1 MRRLVVQTKIFSG
14 ILDDLLR
21 KKQLL
26 LKDYEALE
34 KSLVEDPKQGDVIPG
49 LSGLRKIRLK
59 SSYSG
64 KRGGFRVDYLDIPK
78 AEVLYL
84 IIVYPK
90 NLKEDLRPEE
100 KREIKALIELLKREV
115 TGK

>member
-1 MRRLVVQTKIFSG
+1 MQRLVIQTKIFSE
-14 ILDDLLR
+14 ILDGLIK

-26 LKDYEALE
+26 LKDYEELE
-34 KSLVEDPKQGDVIPG
+34 KSLVEQPKQGDVIPG

-84 IIVYPK
+84 IVVYPK
-90 NLKEDLRPEE
+90 NLKEDLSSEE
-100 KREIKALIELLKREV
+100 KREIKALVELLKNEV
-115 TGK
+115 KV

>member
-1 MRRLVVQTKIFSG
+1 MKRLVIQTKIFSE
-14 ILDDLLR
+14 ILDGLIR

-26 LKDYEALE
+26 LKDYEELE
-34 KSLVEDPKQGDVIPG
+34 KSLAEHPKQGDVIPG

-84 IIVYPK
+84 IVVYPK
-90 NLKEDLRPEE
+90 NLKEDLSSEE
-100 KREIKALIELLKREV
+100 KREIKALVELLKNEV
-115 TGK
+115 KI

>member
-1 MRRLVVQTKIFSG
+1 MQRLVIQTKIFSE
-14 ILDDLLR
+14 ILDGLIR

-26 LKDYEALE
+26 LKDYEELE
-34 KSLVEDPKQGDVIPG
+34 KSLVEHPKQGDVIPG

-64 KRGGFRVDYLDIPK
+64 KRGEFRVDYLDIPK

-84 IIVYPK
+84 IVVYPK
-90 NLKEDLRPEE
+90 NLKEDLSSEE
-100 KREIKALIELLKREV
+100 KREIKALVELLKNEV
-115 TGK
+115 KV

>member
-1 MRRLVVQTKIFSG
+1 MQRLVIQTKIFSE
-14 ILDDLLR
+14 ILDDLIR

-26 LKDYEALE
+26 LKDYEELE
-34 KSLVEDPKQGDVIPG
+34 KSLVEYPKQGDVIPG

-84 IIVYPK
+84 IVAYPK
-90 NLKEDLRPEE
+90 NLKEDLSSEE
-100 KREIKALIELLKREV
+100 KREIKALVELLKNEV
-115 TGK
+115 KI